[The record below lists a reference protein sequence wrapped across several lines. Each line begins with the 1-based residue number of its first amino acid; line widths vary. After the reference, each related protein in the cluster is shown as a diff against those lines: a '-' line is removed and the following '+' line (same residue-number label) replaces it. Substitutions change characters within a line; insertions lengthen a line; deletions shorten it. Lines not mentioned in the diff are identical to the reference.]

1 MQDRLRLG
9 INAALIAVL
18 ALLPV
23 YSALFDDVF
32 AMTVMTRVLVH
43 VLAAISLNLI
53 LGYGGMVSFGHAMF
67 FGVGGYAVGIMAYH
81 GVTSGFLQ
89 YPVAMLGSALLA
101 VAVGALSLR
110 TRAVYFIMITLAFGQ
125 MVYFVGVGLEEYGAD
140 DGMVL
145 SAATKFGPLSTGNRV
160 QLYYLTFALAMAA
173 LYLTWRIVNSRFG
186 MVLQGAKA
194 NEPRMQAL
202 GFPTYRYKLAAFV
215 IAGALCGLAGALE
228 VDRAEFVSPAMMHW
242 TRSGDFIIMVV
253 LGGMGSLF
261 GPLYG
266 AVAFLVIEEVLSG
279 FTDYWQMIFGPLLV
293 LVVLYAR
300 GGIDSLLPGGARSQG
315 GGHG

>member
-1 MQDRLRLG
+1 MRAAIRPAV
-9 INAALIAVL
+9 NVALIGAL

-23 YSALFDDVF
+23 YAVLTDNIF

-67 FGVGGYAVGIMAYH
+67 FGIGGYVVGIMAYH
-81 GVTSGFLQ
+81 SATDGFMQ
-89 YPVAMLGSALLA
+89 YALAMLLAGALAL
-101 VAVGALSLR
+101 AVGALSLR

-125 MVYFVGVGLEEYGAD
+125 MIYFVGVGLDDYGAD

-145 SAATKFGPLSTGNRV
+145 SAATKFGPVTTGDRIH
-160 QLYYLTFALAMAA
+160 LYYLTFGLAMAA
-173 LYLTWRIVNSRFG
+173 LFATWRIVNSRFG

-202 GFPTYRYKLAAFV
+202 GYATYRYKLVAFV
-215 IAGALCGLAGALE
+215 IAGAMCGLAGALE
-228 VDRAEFVSPAMMHW
+228 VNRAEFVSPAMMHW
-242 TRSGDFIIMVV
+242 TRSGEFIIMVV

-266 AVAFLVIEEVLSG
+266 AVAFLVIEEILSG
-279 FTDYWQMIFGPLLV
+279 FTDYWQMIFGPMLI
-293 LVVLYAR
+293 LVVLFAR
-300 GGIDSLLPGGARSQG
+300 GGIDSMLPGRRPDKG